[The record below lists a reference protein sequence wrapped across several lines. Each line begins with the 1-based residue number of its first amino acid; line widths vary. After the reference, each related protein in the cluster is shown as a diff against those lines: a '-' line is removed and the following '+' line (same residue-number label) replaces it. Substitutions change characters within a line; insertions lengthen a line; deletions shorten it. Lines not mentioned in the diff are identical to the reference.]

1 MILFKNRVRAQKNV
15 VMSNK
20 PQEVKICPFCHEEI
34 VKTATICRFC
44 KYDTTAS
51 YKNCDQCSELIKTV
65 AKICHFCMHPNQPS
79 PTNLSGAGALPIP
92 QPEHDSQNGQIIP
105 PLNNRI
111 KESPPAVPGSKSKL
125 GETTLHLGYGEGVRR
140 QVFDVIVRQALS
152 GAPWRQICA
161 GPMEVNNISEAEVEA
176 ELRRRKGDRFS

>member
-1 MILFKNRVRAQKNV
+1 
-15 VMSNK
+15 MSKK
-20 PQEVKICPFCHEEI
+20 PEEVKICPFCQEEI
-34 VKTATICRFC
+34 IKTATICRFC

-51 YKNCDQCSELIKTV
+51 YKHCDQCMELIKTV
-65 AKICHFCMHPNQPS
+65 AKICHFCMHPNSPG
-79 PTNLSGAGALPIP
+79 PTNPSGAGALPIP
-92 QPEHDSQNGQIIP
+92 QSEPDSENSQIIP
-105 PLNNRI
+105 PLTKQNH
-111 KESPPAVPGSKSKL
+111 ESPPAVQGSKSKL